1 MGCSGAKGATNP
13 SKQSNPSTDKKQ
25 SDGEKKD
32 DALGAK
38 KSDGKN
44 SATLQ
49 KDESITF
56 SNVGDKKPIME
67 KYKMSMDKGDIMGEG
82 TSSICRRGTQRDNGE
97 EVAIKVYKEQAK
109 ATGKQKEVTL
119 YKFKRQVK
127 VLVELQEPFVP
138 ASDPA
143 LWQEQLANVKPSRIF
158 MRCLDYSKD
167 KDGNPGYDSADNIL
181 YVVTELAQYSLK
193 DFLAQ
198 RRDQAKPLSAES
210 VKNMCKAVV
219 TAMAGLHAKGFVH
232 LDMKPENLMM
242 FNGRLKLIDVD
253 GCVKINS
260 NVSITDSSISFSPCY
275 CAPEWAEFLI
285 NESNSG
291 INVVPALDVWS
302 VGMTICEFVTLNA
315 VLKPMYGN
323 FLRNA
328 HSHREAGFLFMDW
341 LSNIR
346 KVPLPKNIEKFDPE
360 FFDLIQNWL
369 LVCDKGKRKSCAQA
383 MSHPYV
389 ASAMKSSKEIK
400 AEDMD
405 MTEKDVART
414 NRIRGEDTS
423 NTAPLYKGT
432 LWKLN
437 TNGDAK
443 DNAHW
448 LKRDMWIAAQ
458 GSLCYFSV
466 KENKRL
472 VLVDGAKLADATVT
486 TFPGGAK
493 ENAFEIKY
501 KGEDDDKL
509 ETLVFACETAEEYKN
524 WTTRMASAIRMDMP
538 TMQLGAEIADLRKFI
553 ITVKN
558 RRQKIE
564 EGEKDQFAPVYK
576 ANLWKLKAEGD
587 RKSPDDWFEREMWIA
602 KNGSLVYFSKKE
614 DRDLVYYTSAD
625 LLRAS
630 YTKLP
635 AADSHKPFTF
645 LVNLPKSGDVE
656 FTPGEFAAETDALRE
671 QWLKEFKIFSAGGG
685 K

>member
-1 MGCSGAKGATNP
+1 MGCGGSKAKASSPGATDGSSGGSGGAKGDKAAAGGARGIQMTEDGSARIVMRKFRMNM
-13 SKQSNPSTDKKQ
+13 SK
-25 SDGEKKD
+25 E
-32 DALGAK
+32 
-38 KSDGKN
+38 
-44 SATLQ
+44 
-49 KDESITF
+49 
-56 SNVGDKKPIME
+56 
-67 KYKMSMDKGDIMGEG
+67 DIMGEG
-82 TSSICRRGTQRDNGE
+82 TSSICRKGTNAE
-97 EVAIKVYKEQAK
+97 TNEALAIKVYK
-109 ATGKQKEVTL
+109 AT
-119 YKFKRQVK
+119 VK
-127 VLVELQEPFVP
+127 VGSKQEDVMMLKFRRQIEVLKELQEPFKEV
-138 ASDPA
+138 ADKV
-143 LWQEQLANVKPSRIF
+143 LWCDALANARPSSLF
-158 MRCLDYSKD
+158 MSLVDYSKD
-167 KDGNPGYDSADNIL
+167 ASGAPAQDPDDGVV

-193 DFLAQ
+193 DYLAL
-198 RRDQAKPLSAES
+198 RREQSRPLPKDS
-210 VKNMCKAVV
+210 VKSITRAVILV
-219 TAMAGLHAKGFVH
+219 VAGLHAKGLAH
-232 LDMKPENLMM
+232 LDLKPENLMM

-291 INVVPALDVWS
+291 INVVPDLDVWS

-346 KVPLPKNIEKFDPE
+346 KVPLPKNVEKFDPE

-369 LVCDKGKRKSCAQA
+369 LVCDKGKRRSCAEA
-383 MSHPYV
+383 LSHPYV

-472 VLVDGAKLADATVT
+472 VLVDGTKMADATVT
-486 TFPGGAK
+486 QFPGGAK

-501 KGEDDDKL
+501 KGEDDEKT
-509 ETLVFACETAEEYKN
+509 EVLVFACETAEEYKN
-524 WTTRMASAIRMDMP
+524 WTTKMASAIRMDMP

-564 EGEKDQFAPVYK
+564 EGEKDQFAPVFK

-602 KNGSLVYFSKKE
+602 KNGSLVYNSKKE

-630 YTKLP
+630 YTKIP

-656 FTPGEFAAETDALRE
+656 FTPGEFAAETDELRE
-671 QWLKEFKIFSAGGG
+671 QWLKEFKVFSAGGG